1 MGNKKCEGCSQK
13 KVCQDSL
20 ASWVFF
26 LVGIIATVA
35 LRVIVV
41 VEEIDPSYGR
51 VAWYVGVIGF
61 ILFFIYKF
69 KRLRESAA
77 IIKKSGLPHKLA
89 EGSELNKEEYMLLS
103 ELVCAQD
110 NWKERANFFII
121 FLLSSLALLF
131 AVYLDFFG

>member
-51 VAWYVGVIGF
+51 IAWYVGVIGF

-69 KRLRESAA
+69 RLLRASAA
-77 IIKKSGLPHKLA
+77 IIKKSGLRRKLA
-89 EGSELNKEEYMLLS
+89 ESGELKREDYKLLS

-110 NWKERANFFII
+110 NWKERVNFFVI
-121 FLLSSLALLF
+121 FFLSSLALLF